1 MKKLTIDF
9 ETRSA
14 ASIKTVGAAAYAQH
28 PTTEVIC
35 LALKWHGE
43 EPVVWIGPEFR
54 SPELMGSLRI
64 PCVDD
69 DAVRELMSSAD
80 IIEAHNAQF
89 EYVIWKY
96 VMPRYGFSMFDAA
109 KQSAKYLSKAKFVK

>member
-35 LALKWHGE
+35 LALKPYGE
-43 EPVVWIGPEFR
+43 EPVVWMGPGFR
-54 SPELMGSLRI
+54 SPEPASSPRI

-69 DAVRELMSSAD
+69 DAVLEMVSSAD
-80 IIEAHNAQF
+80 IIEAHNAAF
-89 EYVIWKY
+89 E
-96 VMPRYGFSMFDAA
+96 FF
-109 KQSAKYLSKAKFVK
+109 L